1 MRLVLTILM
10 LCCGASVGAQPV
22 FYDDGPMA
30 GQGLPFSES
39 VRVGKKNRALNNVF
53 EAQFSAFQS
62 TTNIVQCLTRFCLN
76 PTCDKL
82 VFVIDTE
89 LP

>member
-39 VRVGKKNRALNNVF
+39 VRVGDLLLISGQLGVDDKNQLVAGGIQAEARQTLNL
-53 EAQFSAFQS
+53 SL
-62 TTNIVQCLTRFCLN
+62 IH
-76 PTCDKL
+76 
-82 VFVIDTE
+82 I
-89 LP
+89 